1 MTEKKLKV
9 EVNREF
15 LENIIK
21 YQETQRTRTNE
32 IIKTFSGK
40 DFDSFQFTLLC
51 EHMVL
56 LNGYIEMLD
65 DTILSSESRVVED
78 DDEKEEHIILE
89 EEVMMASHEIQK
101 ALDEHEYQLTGYG
114 ISFLTH

>member
-9 EVNREF
+9 EVSRQF
-15 LENIIK
+15 LETIIA
-21 YQETQRTRTNE
+21 YQKAQKTRIKE

-40 DFDSFQFTLLC
+40 AFESHQFILLC

-56 LNGYIEMLD
+56 LNGYIELLE
-65 DTILSSESRVVED
+65 DTLLSSESRIVED
-78 DDEKEEHIILE
+78 GDEKKEHITLE

-101 ALDEHEYQLTGYG
+101 ALDEHEIQLTGYG